1 MFVYY
6 YVHLA
11 VPADEAWAR
20 LRSMTG
26 LEGEAEAAYREGEEL
41 RTRLSPREGAFLT
54 KAVRLRVGVPQSGPG
69 ETTLPITWVASGT
82 PGLFPRM
89 DADLVL
95 TDLGAELTQL
105 TFRGSYRPPLGT
117 VGRVVDRRLLHRV
130 AESCVKSFVDRLARA
145 LTAPEHEAV
154 APHPTLSTVLR

>member
-11 VPADEAWAR
+11 VPADRASAR
-20 LRSMTG
+20 LKALTG
-26 LEGEAEAAYREGEEL
+26 LENAAEAAYREGEVL
-41 RTRLSPREGAFLT
+41 RTRLSPHEGAFLT
-54 KAVRLRVGVPQSGPG
+54 KAVRLTVGAPQRGPG
-69 ETTLPITWVASGT
+69 EITVPITWVAIGT

-95 TDLGAELTQL
+95 TDLGSDLTQL
-105 TFRGSYRPPLGT
+105 TFRGSYRPPLGS
-117 VGRVVDRRLLHRV
+117 VGRVVDRTILHRV

-145 LTAPEHEAV
+145 LTAPEPDGV
-154 APHPTLSTVLR
+154 TGRPTLSTVFG

>member
-11 VPADEAWAR
+11 VPAQLASAR
-20 LRSMTG
+20 LKALTG
-26 LEGEAEAAYREGEEL
+26 LEGEAEAAYREGEDL
-41 RTRLSPREGAFLT
+41 RARLSPHDGAFLT
-54 KAVRLRVGVPQSGPG
+54 KAVRLTIGAPQHGPG
-69 ETTLPITWVASGT
+69 EISLPITWVAVGT

-95 TDLGAELTQL
+95 TDLGSDLTQL
-105 TFRGSYRPPLGT
+105 TFRGSYRPPLGS
-117 VGRVVDRRLLHRV
+117 VGRVVDRTILHRV

-145 LTAPEHEAV
+145 LTAPEPGGV
-154 APHPTLSTVLR
+154 AIRPTLSAVLG